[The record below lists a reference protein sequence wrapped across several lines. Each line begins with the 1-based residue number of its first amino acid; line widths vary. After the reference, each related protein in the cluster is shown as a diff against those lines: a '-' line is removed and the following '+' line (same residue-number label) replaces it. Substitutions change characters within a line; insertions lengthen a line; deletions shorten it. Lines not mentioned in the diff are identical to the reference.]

1 MITSGESAESAGRA
15 ESAGLADAGAGLPPV
30 LQLLWGTRPRGR
42 RSAGLS
48 IDAIVDAA
56 ISIADA
62 EGLSGVSMA
71 KVASALGFTTMSL
84 YRHVSSKDELLALMW
99 NASAAG
105 IPTITGAGTRE
116 RLGNW
121 ALAQLRAL
129 QRRTWILDLP
139 MATPPAGP
147 NSLAW
152 VEQAMAALA
161 ESPLGAGERLGV
173 VGLLSTFVLGEARM
187 AHDSALFREA
197 NGADVDYAQVLRV
210 VADERRFPELH
221 RAAWSGE
228 LDRWDDPDHDAPEY
242 HEDDGPDWADNRGFQ
257 FGLERILDSI
267 ELLMSQR
274 MSRGTD
280 RISRPSWRRPRRRT
294 PPTAR
299 SAARPEAGAGS
310 ARSPP
315 PACRGRSREKGWPP
329 PGPAGRR

>member
-1 MITSGESAESAGRA
+1 MQRPPRARPPHGRA
-15 ESAGLADAGAGLPPV
+15 SVTSAADAASGLPPV
-30 LQLLWGTRPRGR
+30 LELLWGRRSRGR

-56 ISIADA
+56 IAIADA
-62 EGLSGVSMA
+62 EGLAGVSMA

-105 IPTITGAGTRE
+105 IPTITGDGTRE
-116 RLGNW
+116 RLANW
-121 ALAQLRAL
+121 ALAQMRAL
-129 QRRTWILDLP
+129 QRRTWILELP

-161 ESPLGAGERLGV
+161 KSPLSAGERLGV

-187 AHDSALFREA
+187 AHDGAIFREE

-210 VADERRFPELH
+210 VADERRFPELY

-228 LDRWDDPDHDAPEY
+228 LDTWDGEAGPDHDVPGDQSD
-242 HEDDGPDWADNRGFQ
+242 HDGPDWADNRGFQ
-257 FGLERILDSI
+257 FGLERILDSV
-267 ELLMSQR
+267 ELLVSQR
-274 MSRGTD
+274 
-280 RISRPSWRRPRRRT
+280 
-294 PPTAR
+294 AR
-299 SAARPEAGAGS
+299 SDQSTSGAEPSSSDSAG
-310 ARSPP
+310 
-315 PACRGRSREKGWPP
+315 
-329 PGPAGRR
+329 GPAGSPASS